1 MEKKFY
7 LNVFN
12 ELFQRPLINVWNLE
26 IRENQSLNRKMITL
40 FQGSCN
46 ILNVTRF
53 ITFKNGYQLL
63 QIMAYTPNYVIVA
76 IKKLQSNLFSKF

>member
-12 ELFQRPLINVWNLE
+12 ELFQPALIYVWNLE
-26 IRENQSLNRKMITL
+26 IRENQSLNKKMIIL
-40 FQGSCN
+40 FHGSCN

-53 ITFKNGYQLL
+53 ITFKTGFQLL
-63 QIMAYTPNYVIVA
+63 QIMAYTPNYVIVDV
-76 IKKLQSNLFSKF
+76 KKLQSNLFSKF